1 MISRW
6 TDLFFLYW
14 PAIGAAFFLLVLLFP
29 QTVFEKSG
37 LVRVSLFDFIS
48 IEHGLHKG
56 IIRMLAFTMTLV
68 FLAIP
73 AFRDYSRFFPESLR
87 LAVFFDVPG
96 IERVIKTLSQEDLA
110 KLSLRPGWQE
120 RRKIYLANINVELEA
135 VGIPFRFRDEQGQ
148 TSATGELKFRTQ
160 SIDRWGAQLYRIIEA
175 KGSLVHTTQAF
186 GEDPYRLFS
195 EFELVNTEANN
206 IEASFSDVY
215 WNHGILIMPVFKQ
228 LYRVSPSRE
237 IYHHALIAA
246 TRIDIFPYINIGNTI
261 YLFPENGSN
270 VPIAYA
276 THSLP

>member
-1 MISRW
+1 MISRS

-14 PAIGAAFFLLVLLFP
+14 PAIGAAFFLFVFLFP
-29 QTVFEKSG
+29 QAVFEKSG
-37 LVRVSLFDFIS
+37 LIRISFFDFIS

-56 IIRMLAFTMTLV
+56 IIRMFAFVMSLV
-68 FLAIP
+68 LLAIP
-73 AFRDYSRFFPESLR
+73 AFRDYSRFFPESLK
-87 LAVFFDVPG
+87 LTVFFDAPG

-110 KLSLRPGWQE
+110 KLSLALDWQE
-120 RRKIYLANINVELEA
+120 RRKAYLAKINVELEE
-135 VGIPFRFRDEQGQ
+135 VGIPFRFRDEPGR

-160 SIDRWGAQLYRIIEA
+160 SIDRWGAQSYRIIEA
-175 KGSLVHTTQAF
+175 KGSLLHTTQSF

-195 EFELVNTEANN
+195 EFELVNTEANI

-215 WNHGILIMPVFKQ
+215 WSHGILIMPMFKQ

-246 TRIDIFPYINIGNTI
+246 TRIDIFPYINIGNTL
-261 YLFPENGSN
+261 YLLPGNGSN